1 MTTHFGNQIPKYE
14 DQEKWFFYNAYQAY
28 CDGYPPVILPDLV
41 KKIHDKGFTRIYL
54 SMGSKYA
61 KGQETVQKLKDFE
74 DQMAVLNQLEGIV
87 FDAVVIDSLNPPH
100 ANIKKLFPC
109 RSEECY
115 LKGEDPNVFGKEFDQ
130 SWTED
135 GPKAVNPWKLEKTH
149 PSRVIFDE
157 LAQGPNSSHSNFK
170 TMCRNC
176 WNKLAGKPLEC
187 YVLRPARSPVA
198 L

>member
-1 MTTHFGNQIPKYE
+1 MTTHFGNQIPKSE
-14 DQEKWFFYNAYQAY
+14 DQGKWFFHKAYQADR
-28 CDGYPPVILPDLV
+28 DGYPPVILPDLV
-41 KKIHDKGFTRIYL
+41 EKIHAKGFTRIYL

-61 KGQETVQKLKDFE
+61 KDQETIQKLKDFE
-74 DQMAVLNQLEGIV
+74 EQMAVLNQLEGIV

>member
-1 MTTHFGNQIPKYE
+1 
-14 DQEKWFFYNAYQAY
+14 
-28 CDGYPPVILPDLV
+28 
-41 KKIHDKGFTRIYL
+41 
-54 SMGSKYA
+54 
-61 KGQETVQKLKDFE
+61 
-74 DQMAVLNQLEGIV
+74 MAVLNQLEGIV

-157 LAQGPNSSHSNFK
+157 LALGPYSSYSNFE

-176 WNKLAGKPLEC
+176 WNKLAGNPLEC